1 MSIDKNGEST
11 VTGLQKVKLAEKR
24 KKETYK
30 QRVSQ
35 QKEHSNVGHAAMR
48 GTATQCVQLRGH
60 GKAGHVSVVMSFH
73 PHCCGW

>member
-1 MSIDKNGEST
+1 VSISKDGESI

-35 QKEHSNVGHAAMR
+35 QKEHSNMVHAAAR
-48 GTATQCVQLRGH
+48 GTAMWH
-60 GKAGHVSVVMSFH
+60 M
-73 PHCCGW
+73 